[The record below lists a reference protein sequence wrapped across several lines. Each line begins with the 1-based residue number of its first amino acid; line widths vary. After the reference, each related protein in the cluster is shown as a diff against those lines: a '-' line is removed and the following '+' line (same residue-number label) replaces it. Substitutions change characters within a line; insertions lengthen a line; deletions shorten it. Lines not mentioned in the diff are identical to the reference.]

1 MQPINESTDQLQ
13 GLPTLTPL
21 RAPLKYCGSLDE
33 YMRFDVTPVIG
44 TEFRDLQLADILSE
58 DRKLRDLAI
67 LGKLQ
72 IFTGARWL
80 TRILVSERG
89 VIFFRTQKIT
99 IDQQKFLATKL
110 GELSGKPT
118 TSKVCSFIH
127 VSCTELSIQLHKHIL
142 HNKNAGISVDG
153 GGRFDDEV
161 SVISSEVLSSCFFM
175 SYERVPSDYAIL
187 QITTRPEDG
196 SGGDTLWASGYEVYD
211 RLSPPMRHLLDGLKT
226 FHDSADLAKIA
237 ASNGTELTTDRGA
250 PENSGLDFQATHPVV
265 RTNPVTGWRS
275 VFGAGP
281 SARRGYIQGVSK
293 HESRLLTQYIQQ
305 LVSENH
311 DLQVRFTWRENDVAI
326 WDNDFVGKRRGNR
339 VVSLGEIPYF
349 DHASMSQMAS
359 LTDGVQPSTLDE
371 KVLVQDSSS
380 QNLRCHPLKYSGSLD
395 QYYSFQHTPAIGTE
409 FPDLQVSNLLNKDEA
424 LRDLAIL
431 KHYYFVRTNGNIKAS
446 QRGVVF
452 FRNQKLDPDQLK
464 LLAGKLGELTG
475 KPSTSKLHRH
485 ALIESQK
492 ALATEVNGKF
502 DDEVWVI
509 SSHVMRNHFPA
520 RFNSLRPLASDE
532 WHTEQVSCI
541 AYENIPADYTVL
553 HMMQN
558 PEDGSGGD
566 TLWASGYEAYN
577 RLSPHFRKMVDEMT
591 VTTSQVVIFPPQL
604 WQ

>member
-1 MQPINESTDQLQ
+1 
-13 GLPTLTPL
+13 
-21 RAPLKYCGSLDE
+21 
-33 YMRFDVTPVIG
+33 
-44 TEFRDLQLADILSE
+44 
-58 DRKLRDLAI
+58 
-67 LGKLQ
+67 
-72 IFTGARWL
+72 
-80 TRILVSERG
+80 
-89 VIFFRTQKIT
+89 
-99 IDQQKFLATKL
+99 
-110 GELSGKPT
+110 
-118 TSKVCSFIH
+118 
-127 VSCTELSIQLHKHIL
+127 
-142 HNKNAGISVDG
+142 
-153 GGRFDDEV
+153 
-161 SVISSEVLSSCFFM
+161 
-175 SYERVPSDYAIL
+175 
-187 QITTRPEDG
+187 
-196 SGGDTLWASGYEVYD
+196 
-211 RLSPPMRHLLDGLKT
+211 
-226 FHDSADLAKIA
+226 
-237 ASNGTELTTDRGA
+237 
-250 PENSGLDFQATHPVV
+250 
-265 RTNPVTGWRS
+265 
-275 VFGAGP
+275 
-281 SARRGYIQGVSK
+281 
-293 HESRLLTQYIQQ
+293 
-305 LVSENH
+305 
-311 DLQVRFTWRENDVAI
+311 
-326 WDNDFVGKRRGNR
+326 
-339 VVSLGEIPYF
+339 
-349 DHASMSQMAS
+349 MAS

-431 KHYYFVRTNGNIKAS
+431 TS

-591 VTTSQVVIFPPQL
+591 VTTSQPRMLRVLEEQDLKVVNGSRGAPENTSSNFQAVHPVVRTNPVTGWKSLYGAGVSARDGSIHGVTKYENDILREYFDKLISQNHDLQVRFKWGLGDLAIWDNRSTYHTGTDDFTGHRQGNRVISLGERPYYDPTSKSQREAL
-604 WQ
+604 SINTD